1 MDLSG
6 KTILITGASSGIGRA
21 IASKLSGENVNLI
34 LTARRINLLEEIKE
48 EAETNKCSYLL
59 LQCDVSNKNDVAA
72 AYKEIKDKF
81 GSVDLAVLNAGAGH
95 YMNVRNYNSQFAEK
109 IYGTNLLGMIY
120 WIEQLLPDFL
130 ERKSGVIAGVSS
142 LADNRGYSGSSFYT
156 SSKAAVTNY
165 LEGLRVELNPY
176 GVKVITIRPGFVET
190 PMTSSNKF
198 KMPFLMTSE
207 KAADIILDGIKKEKR
222 VIQFPWQMAI
232 LTGFVGLLPGWLYEF
247 LAKQQNK
254 KLIGTKE
261 S

>member
-21 IASKLSGENVNLI
+21 IASKLSVDNVNLI

-48 EAETNKCSYLL
+48 EDKTKKCSYLL
-59 LQCDVSNKNDVAA
+59 LRCDVSDKNDVAA

-81 GSVDLAVLNAGAGH
+81 GSVDLAILNAGAGH

-120 WIEQLLPDFL
+120 WIEQLLPDLL
-130 ERKSGVIAGVSS
+130 ERKSGIIAGVSS

-165 LEGLRVELNPY
+165 LEGLRVELNSY
-176 GVKVITIRPGFVET
+176 GVRVITIRPGFVET
-190 PMTSSNKF
+190 PMTSGNKF
-198 KMPFLMTSE
+198 KMPFLMTAE

-222 VIQFPWQMAI
+222 VIQFPWQMVL
-232 LTGFVGLLPGWLYEF
+232 LTSFVGMLPGWLYEL
-247 LAKQQNK
+247 LAKQQHK
-254 KLIGTKE
+254 K
-261 S
+261 

>member
-48 EAETNKCSYLL
+48 EDKTKKCSYLL
-59 LQCDVSNKNDVAA
+59 LQCNVSNKNDVAA
-72 AYKEIKDKF
+72 AYTEIKDKF
-81 GSVDLAVLNAGAGH
+81 GSVDLAILNAGAGH

-109 IYGTNLLGMIY
+109 IYSTNLLGMIY
-120 WIEQLLPDFL
+120 WIEQFLPDFL
-130 ERKSGVIAGVSS
+130 ERKSGIIAGVSS

-190 PMTSSNKF
+190 PMTSGNKF
-198 KMPFLMTSE
+198 KMPFLMTAE
-207 KAADIILDGIKKEKR
+207 KTADIIIDGIKKEKR
-222 VIQFPWQMAI
+222 VIQFPWQMVL
-232 LTGFVGLLPGWLYEF
+232 LTSIVGMLPGWLYEL
-247 LAKQQNK
+247 LAKQQHK
-254 KLIGTKE
+254 K
-261 S
+261 

>member
-6 KTILITGASSGIGRA
+6 KTVLITGASSGIGRA
-21 IASKLSGENVNLI
+21 IASKLSADNVNLI

-48 EAETNKCSYLL
+48 ETKTKKCSYLL

-120 WIEQLLPDFL
+120 WIEQILPDFL
-130 ERKSGVIAGVSS
+130 ERKSGTIAGVSS

-190 PMTSSNKF
+190 PMTSGNKF
-198 KMPFLMTSE
+198 KMPFLMTAE
-207 KAADIILDGIKKEKR
+207 KAADIIINGIKKEKR
-222 VIQFPWQMAI
+222 VIQFPWQMAL
-232 LTGFVGLLPGWLYEF
+232 LTSIVGMLPGWLYEL
-247 LAKQQNK
+247 LAKQQHK
-254 KLIGTKE
+254 K
-261 S
+261 

>member
-21 IASKLSGENVNLI
+21 IASKLSGDKVNLI

-48 EAETNKCSYLL
+48 EAKTNKCSYLL

-72 AYKEIKDKF
+72 AYIKIKDNF
-81 GSVDLAVLNAGAGH
+81 DRVDLAILNAGVGH
-95 YMNVRNYNSQFAEK
+95 YMNVLNYNSGFAEK

-120 WIEQLLPDFL
+120 WIEQLLPDYL
-130 ERKSGVIAGVSS
+130 ERKSGIIAGVSS
-142 LADNRGYSGSSFYT
+142 MADNRGYSGSSFYT

-176 GVKVITIRPGFVET
+176 GIKVITIRPGFVET

-198 KMPFLMTSE
+198 KMPFLMTVE
-207 KAADIILDGIKKEKR
+207 KAADIILNGIKKEKR
-222 VIQFPWQMAI
+222 VIQFPWQMAL
-232 LTGFVGLLPGWLYEF
+232 LTSIVGILPGSLYEV
-247 LAKQQNK
+247 LAKKRLK
-254 KLIGTKE
+254 K
-261 S
+261 